1 MLCEAGEDPGR
12 LPVPVAKRLGVC
24 PAKGWHRVFREKDLD
39 GRTKLLTLETTRLD
53 AATANALKDRVL
65 PLAES
70 GQDGLVIDL
79 KPVEFIDSS
88 GLGVLVGMLKKLGT
102 RGRIVIC
109 NLQPNVANTFK
120 LSRMDRV
127 FTIRPSVDD
136 AFASLER

>member
-1 MLCEAGEDPGR
+1 M
-12 LPVPVAKRLGVC
+12 
-24 PAKGWHRVFREKDLD
+24 FREKDLD

-102 RGRIVIC
+102 RGRLVIC